1 VGRVQRREGHHET
14 VAVDDLADGRD
25 FGEEDIDELEE
36 RRRTRQVSRV
46 RRVLEEGR
54 VRNEEGRVVLLLL
67 LLLSLLLLLRVGVVM
82 ER

>member
-1 VGRVQRREGHHET
+1 